1 MKNQI
6 ASEIRK
12 LTSTR
17 SAYWLLA
24 GLALV
29 VAFTSAS
36 VVGAGQ
42 MTTNLDAPFERQPFL
57 VFPLTVTTVF
67 TMILGIRS
75 FTDEFRHGSI
85 VPTLLASPHRQRV
98 LGAKLVA
105 VSAAAVVYAVAA
117 FATAIGV
124 GATGLAVQ
132 GGELSWSTSAL
143 VSMGGNLVVASVL
156 WAAIGVGVGLAVRH
170 QLAAIVGMFVWSLVA
185 EGALGAL
192 VPGIA
197 KYLPDAAGSAIVG
210 VDAANLLAPGIAIAV
225 LAGWAALAALV
236 GGHLMERR
244 DIA

>member
-1 MKNQI
+1 MKDQI

-36 VVGAGQ
+36 VVGADQ
-42 MTTNLDAPFERQPFL
+42 MTTNIDAPLEHQPFL

-85 VPTLLASPHRQRV
+85 VPTLLASPDRRRV

-105 VSAAAVVYAVAA
+105 VSAASVVYAVVA
-117 FATAIGV
+117 FGTALAV
-124 GATGLAVQ
+124 GAIGLAVQ
-132 GGELSWSTSAL
+132 GGELSWSASA
-143 VSMGGNLVVASVL
+143 VAAMGGNLVVASAL
-156 WAAIGVGVGLAVRH
+156 WGAIGVGVGLAVRH
-170 QLAAIVGMFVWSLVA
+170 QLAAIVGMFLWSLVV
-185 EGALGAL
+185 ESALGAL
-192 VPGIA
+192 VPGVA
-197 KYLPDAAGSAIVG
+197 RYLPDAAGSAIVG
-210 VDAANLLAPGIAIAV
+210 VDAANLLTPGFAVAV
-225 LAGWAALAALV
+225 LAGWAALAAVV
-236 GGHLMERR
+236 GGQLMQRR
-244 DIA
+244 DVA

>member
-1 MKNQI
+1 MRNQI

-17 SAYWLLA
+17 SGYWLLA

-36 VVGAGQ
+36 VVGADQ
-42 MTTNLDAPFERQPFL
+42 MTTNLDAPLERQPFM

-85 VPTLLASPHRQRV
+85 VPTLLASPDRRRV

-105 VSAAAVVYAVAA
+105 VSAAAVVYAVVA

-124 GATGLAVQ
+124 GAIGLAVQ

-170 QLAAIVGMFVWSLVA
+170 QLAAIVGVFVWSLVV
-185 EGALGAL
+185 ESALGAL
-192 VPGIA
+192 VPSIA

-210 VDAANLLAPGIAIAV
+210 VDAANLLGPGIAVAV

>member
-1 MKNQI
+1 MRHQI

-24 GLALV
+24 GLAMV
-29 VAFTSAS
+29 VAFTTAS
-36 VVGAGQ
+36 VVGADQ
-42 MTTNLDAPFERQPFL
+42 MTTNVDAPLEAQPFL

-85 VPTLLASPHRQRV
+85 VPTLLASPDRRRV

-105 VSAAAVVYAVAA
+105 VSAASVVYAVAA
-117 FATAIGV
+117 FGTAIAV
-124 GATGLAVQ
+124 GTVGLAIQ
-132 GGELSWSTSAL
+132 GGELSWSTSA
-143 VSMGGNLVVASVL
+143 VATMGGNLVVASVL
-156 WAAIGVGVGLAVRH
+156 WAALGVGVGLAVRH
-170 QLAAIVGMFVWSLVA
+170 QLAAIVGMFVWSLVV
-185 EGALGAL
+185 EGALGAI
-192 VPGIA
+192 VPSVA

-210 VDAANLLAPGIAIAV
+210 VDAANLLAPGIAAAV

-236 GGHLMERR
+236 GGHLMQRR

>member
-1 MKNQI
+1 MKDQI

-36 VVGAGQ
+36 VVGADQ
-42 MTTNLDAPFERQPFL
+42 MTTNIDAPLEHQPFL

-85 VPTLLASPHRQRV
+85 VPTLLASPDRRRV

-105 VSAAAVVYAVAA
+105 VSAASVVYAVVA
-117 FATAIGV
+117 FGTALAV
-124 GATGLAVQ
+124 GAIGLAVQ
-132 GGELSWSTSAL
+132 GGELSWSASA
-143 VSMGGNLVVASVL
+143 VAAMGGNLVVASAL
-156 WAAIGVGVGLAVRH
+156 WGAIGVGVGLAVRH
-170 QLAAIVGMFVWSLVA
+170 QLAAIVGMFLWSLVV
-185 EGALGAL
+185 ESALGAL
-192 VPGIA
+192 VPGVA
-197 KYLPDAAGSAIVG
+197 RYLPDAAGSAIVG
-210 VDAANLLAPGIAIAV
+210 VDAATLLTPGFAVAV
-225 LAGWAALAALV
+225 LAGWAALAAVV
-236 GGHLMERR
+236 GGQLMQRR
-244 DIA
+244 DVA

>member
-1 MKNQI
+1 MKDQI

-36 VVGAGQ
+36 VVGADQ
-42 MTTNLDAPFERQPFL
+42 MTTNIDAPLEHQPFL

-85 VPTLLASPHRQRV
+85 VPTLLASPDRRRV

-105 VSAAAVVYAVAA
+105 VSAASVVYAVVA
-117 FATAIGV
+117 FGTALAV
-124 GATGLAVQ
+124 GAIGLAVQ
-132 GGELSWSTSAL
+132 GGELSWSAGA
-143 VSMGGNLVVASVL
+143 VAAMGGNLVVASAL
-156 WAAIGVGVGLAVRH
+156 WGAIGVGVGLAVRH
-170 QLAAIVGMFVWSLVA
+170 QLAAIVGMFLWSLVV
-185 EGALGAL
+185 ESALGAL
-192 VPGIA
+192 VPGVA
-197 KYLPDAAGSAIVG
+197 RYLPDAAGSAIVG
-210 VDAANLLAPGIAIAV
+210 VDAANLLTPGFAVAV
-225 LAGWAALAALV
+225 LAGWAALAAVV
-236 GGHLMERR
+236 GGQLMQRR
-244 DIA
+244 DVA

>member
-1 MKNQI
+1 MRNQI

-24 GLALV
+24 GLVLV

-36 VVGAGQ
+36 VVGADQ
-42 MTTNLDAPFERQPFL
+42 MTTDLDAPLERQPFL
-57 VFPLTVTTVF
+57 VFPLTVATVF

-85 VPTLLASPHRQRV
+85 VPTLLARPDRRRV

-105 VSAAAVVYAVAA
+105 VAAASVVYAVAA
-117 FATAIGV
+117 FGAALAV
-124 GATGLAVQ
+124 GTVGLAIQ
-132 GGELSWSTSAL
+132 GGTLSWSTTAL
-143 VSMGGNLVVASVL
+143 VTMGGNLIVASVL
-156 WAAIGVGVGLAVRH
+156 WAGIGVGVGLAVRH
-170 QLAAIVGMFVWSLVA
+170 QLAAIVGMFLWSLVV
-185 EGALGAL
+185 ESALGAL
-192 VPGIA
+192 VPGVA

-210 VDAANLLAPGIAIAV
+210 VDAANLLSPGIAIAV
-225 LAGWAALAALV
+225 LAGWMALATVV
-236 GGHLMERR
+236 GAHLMQRR